1 MQNGGIGQGIR
12 QTESQGAI
20 PNAGNRA
27 ILELFVVLPE
37 LGLPV
42 GLPKLRPVKV
52 LRSRAK
58 LAQSCRGRAF
68 S

>member
-27 ILELFVVLPE
+27 ILELFVVSPGF
-37 LGLPV
+37 GLPV
-42 GLPKLRPVKV
+42 GLLKLRSVKV
-52 LRSRAK
+52 LHSRAK
-58 LAQSCRGRAF
+58 LAQSCRGRSF